1 MKGAVTGTHGFIGSR
16 LVRRLEERGDEVVR
30 LVRRDPAGPG
40 EVRWDPDAGAVDA
53 AGIDGLDYV
62 VHLAGANIG
71 ARPWTPGQRR
81 RIRDS
86 RVRGTETI
94 ARAIATLR
102 SPPST
107 LLSASANGFYG
118 DRGEDVL
125 DESAGPGEG
134 FRAEVCRAWE
144 AATKPAEDAGI
155 RVAHLRSG
163 LVLSRRG
170 GLFPFLSLW
179 RFVPRLGSGKQWWSW
194 ITLEDEV
201 DAIVHLLRRDDIAG
215 PVNLTSPGVVRQ
227 AEFAATLAE
236 VKRGLVFPVPAPLLK
251 LGLGPAR
258 AREVLLSS
266 ERVVPSRLIAR
277 GYLFHHEDLAT
288 ALHAIYSGE
297 RV

>member
-1 MKGAVTGTHGFIGSR
+1 MRGAVTGTHGFVGSR
-16 LVRRLEERGDEVVR
+16 LVRCLVERGDDVVK

-40 EVRWDPDAGAVDA
+40 EVRWDPDAGTVDA
-53 AGIDGLDYV
+53 AGIEGLDYV

-94 ARAIATLR
+94 ARAIANLP

-118 DRGEDVL
+118 HRGEDVL

-163 LVLSRRG
+163 LVLSRHG

-179 RFVPRLGSGKQWWSW
+179 RIVPRLGKGNQWWSW

-201 DAIVHLLRRDDIAG
+201 DAIVHLINRTDLVGAF
-215 PVNLTSPGVVRQ
+215 NLTAPRPLRQ
-227 AEFAATLAE
+227 AEFAAALAE
-236 VKRGLVFPVPAPLLK
+236 VKHGLALPVPAPFLK
-251 LGLGPAR
+251 LALGPAR

-266 ERVVPSRLIAR
+266 ERVIPARLLAS
-277 GYLFHHEDLAT
+277 GYVFHHEDLAA
-288 ALHAIYSGE
+288 ALKAIYSAEGA
-297 RV
+297 